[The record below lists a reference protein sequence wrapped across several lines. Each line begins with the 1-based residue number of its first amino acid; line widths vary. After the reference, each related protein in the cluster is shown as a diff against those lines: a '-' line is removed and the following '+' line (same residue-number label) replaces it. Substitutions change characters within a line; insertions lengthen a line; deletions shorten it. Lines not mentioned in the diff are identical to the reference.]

1 MGTEST
7 PVIRLRDLFIR
18 QNLILDILVLGTVLE
33 LILFDLLRLLN
44 QRVKSFDATWD
55 PLTFINT
62 WLLNI
67 LFFLRFSILF
77 NRQFS

>member
-33 LILFDLLRLLN
+33 LILFDLLRFLN